1 MNQKCMDDFLLKFSQ
16 NLNELNAK
24 YDAFEKAYHKCQE
37 FFNTVSKPKHGK
49 LTTEESL
56 RETELNDTQ
65 QRCMKELK
73 ECIKTFIDYSINN
86 IQNE

>member
-1 MNQKCMDDFLLKFSQ
+1 MNQKCMDDFLLNFSK
-16 NLNELNAK
+16 NLDELNAK